1 MYTCTTD
8 SCWGRLGV
16 AILLTISLLLAGC
29 ATPIGVRKVVPRD
42 SYADSL
48 ASPLTNGVAS
58 NAATIIL
65 RRFDLVDEFKSE
77 PAAVIRQLHAG
88 ALNDDRNDILYALA
102 ELSYLYGERLQKSD
116 DSADAYR
123 APGYFLLAASY
134 AYLFLFDDRT
144 QALPDLFDIR
154 TRTAYDLYNVALWR
168 GMATDRDGVIRL
180 KKGVRKLPIGSLDI
194 TLDLSSFPFDL
205 QAFSHFE
212 PVDNYT
218 IRGISIRNRTKGVGS
233 ALIGIKKASPGAV
246 STQPV
251 PLTMFL
257 ELKGSLAQLTE
268 GKATASLQLYSPFDE
283 NTLEVGGRHLPLE
296 TDTTTPLAYG
306 LERSR
311 VWDLGLGAFFGKE
324 FLTTPNGLHL
334 IQPYQPGRIPVVFVH
349 GTFSNPAWW
358 AEMFNTLYA
367 DPVLRQRY
375 QFWFFLYNSSA
386 PVLISA
392 ADLRDAIRN
401 KVTELD
407 PASTDRA
414 LQEMVV
420 VGHSQGGLL
429 TKLTVVDTDERLTEA
444 LTGKRLDELGLSE
457 NMQAEFAHYLRVE
470 PVVEVKRVIFISTPH
485 RGSILSKNWVRTLLQ
500 KIVTLPV
507 KIVETTLSLKEF
519 LTDDAK
525 RLMGSGQVSTSI
537 DGMSPDS
544 PVLKALADTPLAPG
558 VTGHSIIAV
567 KGDDQPPEGDDGVVA
582 YTSAHLDGMAS
593 EFIVRSGHSCQ
604 SHPFTIEEVRRILL
618 EHLGGLQHFGG

>member
-1 MYTCTTD
+1 MYACATD
-8 SCWGRLGV
+8 SGYGRLTV

-29 ATPIGVRKVVPRD
+29 ATPMGVRKVVPRD

-48 ASPLTNGVAS
+48 TSPLTNGVAS

-65 RRFDLVDEFKSE
+65 RRFDLVDKFQSE

-102 ELSYLYGERLQKSD
+102 ELCYLYGERLQKSD
-116 DSADAYR
+116 DGADAYR

-194 TLDLSSFPFDL
+194 TLDLSAFPFDL

-218 IRGISIRNRTKGVGS
+218 IRGISIRNRTKGVGT
-233 ALIGIKKASPGAV
+233 ALIGVKKAGPGSV

-251 PLTMFL
+251 PLTMFM

-311 VWDLGLGAFFGKE
+311 IWDLGLGAFFGKE

-334 IQPYQPGRIPVVFVH
+334 VQPYQPGRIPVVFVH

-367 DPVLRQRY
+367 DPVLRQKY

-392 ADLRDAIRN
+392 ADLRHAIRA
-401 KVTELD
+401 KVIELD
-407 PASTDRA
+407 PEGKDPA
-414 LQEMVV
+414 LHEMVV

-429 TKLTVVDTDERLTEA
+429 TKLTVVDSEERLVES
-444 LTGKRLDELGLSE
+444 LTGKSLDELKLPE
-457 NMQAEFAHYLRVE
+457 EKKAKLARYLIVE
-470 PVVEVKRVIFISTPH
+470 PRVEVKRVVFISTPH

-507 KIVETTLSLKEF
+507 KVVETTLSIRDYF
-519 LTDDAK
+519 TDDVK
-525 RLMGSGQVSTSI
+525 RLLGGGHVPTSV
-537 DGMSPDS
+537 DGMSPDN
-544 PVLKALADTPLAPG
+544 PVLKSLADTPLAPG
-558 VTGHSIIAV
+558 VIGHSIIAV
-567 KGDDQPPEGDDGVVA
+567 KGDDEPPAGDDGVVA

-593 EFIVRSGHSCQ
+593 ELIVRSGHSCQ

-618 EHLGGLQHFGG
+618 AHLDDVKSLGG